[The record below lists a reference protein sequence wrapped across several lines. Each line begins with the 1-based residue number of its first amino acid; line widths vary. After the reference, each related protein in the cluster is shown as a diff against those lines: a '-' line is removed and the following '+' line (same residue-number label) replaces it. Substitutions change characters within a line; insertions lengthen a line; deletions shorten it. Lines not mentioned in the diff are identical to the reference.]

1 MERLDREKAADMEK
15 MRLEMEHEL
24 KLRPLETSTAGS
36 DDGEEVIE
44 GDAGEDGERPVRA
57 RAPRWEETLAGRT
70 KRFGDTLRH
79 VEKMT
84 KDAEDAD
91 GRRSNSTILR
101 K

>member
-1 MERLDREKAADMEK
+1 MERLDREKAAEMEK

-57 RAPRWEETLAGRT
+57 RVPLG
-70 KRFGDTLRH
+70 
-79 VEKMT
+79 
-84 KDAEDAD
+84 
-91 GRRSNSTILR
+91 GRRRLPVGLSVLATLYGM
-101 K
+101 